1 MASYEAV
8 IKLIVQGEE
17 ALKRIQERVDKLYK
31 TIDDLESKKKYAGSE
46 AAAKY
51 VREQAN
57 ALERVLAVSKQL
69 IQQDERRIVQQS
81 KLNAAVDL
89 YERRLQQTVNSGAA
103 GLKQFQSQIADIQA
117 AFAYF
122 KDKGNVQAVQALA
135 TELGRMVE
143 YSNNVN
149 RNERA
154 RVANQSKVFE
164 YVKQI
169 NAYEEKGLD
178 VARAREKLAQFTEV
192 AGSNQLN
199 TAKKYAEA
207 VERQLKLLKE
217 QEQLQ
222 RRVAAETASLQ
233 EGLEKLL
240 KKQAAL
246 ENSKL
251 DQKALQIQQALDRQA
266 AAAAETA
273 AQTEKLNARQT
284 QFIERTN
291 AAAQAAARQTAEF
304 YRLQRL
310 AKEFNAIRA
319 TAPAPQLML
328 PSADMLNAAVRG
340 IQALETAEDRR
351 NRELAEGAARLKELE
366 RLETARERRAQKLQG
381 IADYQRPAAPA
392 APAAKGMQGM
402 LQKPGVADALIGGSF
417 PLLFGGGPG
426 ATIGGALGGL
436 AGGAMGG
443 PLGMALSLALSAV
456 GQQID
461 AAIAKVFE
469 MQKALDALDIDKL
482 RDSFV
487 YVNAQLDFT
496 VQKLIEAGKFEEAR
510 AVAAEEVA
518 RQTGASVSAI
528 KESANATALLQSSWT
543 EFTGA
548 VSTLVSLLGAPIAAA
563 LAGMLKGLTLVVQT
577 INTIISS
584 IRDRLNSAFASFIR
598 LIPGG
603 DQLLK
608 IMAKTFNIITEEE
621 QKLIAQLKLA
631 NATIERQIVLNTQLL
646 GLQKQITLGRT
657 QAEKEINAAVNA
669 QIAQKQIN
677 ADFDIKAIELRKQYA
692 GITDEAGKKELEQA
706 LLNNEAKRAQAIE
719 EQKIKDLLA
728 QQALEL
734 EANAQKYEAVR
745 QAINLQ
751 VEALDRANSV
761 RQSALSLQS
770 ALNDLYGA
778 QLEREYR
785 LATTS
790 EQRLQIALKQFQQQ
804 VNAARIEYEQAILNN
819 KLLVDKAYLQTQLI
833 KLRYE
838 ELAAEKEIAIAQAT
852 ARGNTEEQIAKIAA
866 GYDKALGVQE
876 QIVAAAEDQLGSTI
890 EIAAN
895 QDGIAEAVYK
905 TKVLS
910 AEAALAQ
917 KLSSEEIGL
926 SKTQADEL
934 ATRMS
939 VVAQNAIESESAV
952 QNLNTAIE
960 NGKKQT
966 KLMAS
971 AMWGVKDAA
980 VQAAIAIGKAIDK
993 QLILNK
999 VRGSGPT
1006 TAAEGAFWPGGFKAF
1021 AQGGVVNRPTM
1032 GLIGEGGESE
1042 YIVPESKAAGFA
1054 TNYLFGQRGAA
1065 AIPDAGNTDGSA
1077 GTPVINI
1084 TTGPVVEFDGQR
1096 YVTLADMERAM
1107 RITADSV
1114 IGKLRTPGSRIALG
1128 IS

>member
-1 MASYEAV
+1 VASYSAV
-8 IKLIVQGEE
+8 IDVRVQGQQDITAVTDGVRRLEDLIRKVKPVPNLFDRRATEE
-17 ALKRIQERVDKLYK
+17 VKELKRG
-31 TIDDLESKKKYAGSE
+31 LENLVKAFADGNTRIAKFSSSIAGVNQQLATFNSIAANAKVGSE
-46 AAAKY
+46 QFTNALTAAAK
-51 VREQAN
+51 A
-57 ALERVLAVSKQL
+57 
-69 IQQDERRIVQQS
+69 
-81 KLNAAVDL
+81 
-89 YERRLQQTVNSGAA
+89 SG
-103 GLKQFQSQIADIQA
+103 
-117 AFAYF
+117 
-122 KDKGNVQAVQALA
+122 N
-135 TELGRMVE
+135 
-143 YSNNVN
+143 
-149 RNERA
+149 
-154 RVANQSKVFE
+154 
-164 YVKQI
+164 
-169 NAYEEKGLD
+169 
-178 VARAREKLAQFTEV
+178 
-192 AGSNQLN
+192 
-199 TAKKYAEA
+199 
-207 VERQLKLLKE
+207 LL
-217 QEQLQ
+217 
-222 RRVAAETASLQ
+222 T
-233 EGLEKLL
+233 
-240 KKQAAL
+240 
-246 ENSKL
+246 
-251 DQKALQIQQALDRQA
+251 
-266 AAAAETA
+266 
-273 AQTEKLNARQT
+273 
-284 QFIERTN
+284 
-291 AAAQAAARQTAEF
+291 
-304 YRLQRL
+304 
-310 AKEFNAIRA
+310 
-319 TAPAPQLML
+319 
-328 PSADMLNAAVRG
+328 
-340 IQALETAEDRR
+340 
-351 NRELAEGAARLKELE
+351 KELE
-366 RLETARERRAQKLQG
+366 RFSTLQKIYQRQAVGNLS
-381 IADYQRPAAPA
+381 IADQGPSQIVRDLIALKDTVPNSVSALERYQRELLDVQNVVSKTSLEYRQLEQAIRQVDVALGRGGQLGPAEPPVQGPRLPGNLGGGMNLPPGMPRMGKPPA

-436 AGGAMGG
+436 AGGAMGS

-456 GQQID
+456 GQQLD

-608 IMAKTFNIITEEE
+608 NMAKTFNIITEEE

-745 QAINLQ
+745 QSINLQ

-804 VNAARIEYEQAILNN
+804 VNAAKIEYEQATLNN